1 MAEDNEILTG
11 YPIEDFL
18 ADHEERAWNRETLA
32 CYDRHLREIHE
43 YFEVHGPLNA
53 ESLKR
58 WQEDLLAK
66 NYKERSINTRIAV
79 LNNYLRWCGRYDL
92 VMKHIH
98 ASKGEEPA
106 LTRSEY
112 LLLLRAARHMD
123 QHRLYLIVK
132 LFAITGVPVH
142 CLKQVTVELVQQG
155 EGAIH
160 GRGNDIPFEC
170 PEGFRQELLAYCEEI
185 GIYTGPVF
193 VTRNGQTVSRSNICR
208 SLQKLSQEAGVREDK
223 VSPRSLRNLCKVARE
238 DIYANIDQM
247 MKKAYDQLLETE
259 DTVAGWQA
267 GA

>member
-1 MAEDNEILTG
+1 MVENNEILAG
-11 YPIEDFL
+11 YPIEEFL
-18 ADHEERAWNRETLA
+18 ADHEDRAWNRETLA
-32 CYDRHLREIHE
+32 CYSRFLKEIKK
-43 YFEVHGPLNA
+43 YFETHGPLDE

-58 WQEDLLAK
+58 WQEDLHEK
-66 NYKERSINTRIAV
+66 DYKERSINTRIAV

-98 ASKGEEPA
+98 ACKRDEPV
-106 LTRSEY
+106 LTRGEY
-112 LLLLRAARHMD
+112 LLLLRTARHMD
-123 QHRLYLIVK
+123 QHRLYLIIK

-160 GRGNDIPFEC
+160 GRGNDLPFEC
-170 PEGFRQELLAYCEEI
+170 PEGFRQELLAYCKESH
-185 GIYTGPVF
+185 IYTGPIF
-193 VTRNGQTVSRSNICR
+193 VTRNGQTVSRSNLCR
-208 SLQKLSQEAGVREDK
+208 SLQRLSQEAGIREDK

-247 MKKAYDQLLETE
+247 MKQAYAQLLETE
-259 DTVAGWQA
+259 DTVVGWQA